1 MVQWIILLS
10 SNEMKHGQMGSSN
23 QESGLLVEVRDEAL
37 IPLVEKVY
45 EGVILQH
52 QAQPGD
58 LLVERL

>member
-10 SNEMKHGQMGSSN
+10 SNEMKHGQMDLSN
-23 QESGLLVEVRDEAL
+23 QESGLVVEVRDEAP

-45 EGVILQH
+45 EGVILPY
-52 QAQPGD
+52 QAQPGE

>member
-10 SNEMKHGQMGSSN
+10 SNEMKHGQMDLSN

-37 IPLVEKVY
+37 IPLVEKVP
-45 EGVILQH
+45 EGVILHH
-52 QAQPGD
+52 QAQPRE